1 MLPAD
6 TGIAKHRDQCRRARA
21 AVGVI
26 NDPPTHLPTSGRLAV
41 FNFQQQGCSKMM
53 DGSAALLPLM
63 KE

>member
-6 TGIAKHRDQCRRARA
+6 TGIAKHRDQCRRA

-26 NDPPTHLPTSGRLAV
+26 NDPPTHLPTSGRHAV

-53 DGSAALLPLM
+53 DGSLALVLLLM